1 MQTRTEYDSLGEIAL
16 PVDALWG
23 ASTQRALRN
32 FPISDLRLQARF
44 VSALGVIKAAA
55 AEANLSH
62 GVLDPRRGAAIVQ
75 ASHEVAQGALLSH
88 FVVDVFQTGS
98 GTSTNM
104 NANEVI
110 CNRALEILGEPRGSR
125 SVIHPNDHVNASQS
139 SNDVFPTAIH
149 VAAHEAIRESLT
161 PSVELLCQGLED
173 ASGRFAQVVKSGRTH
188 LQDAVP
194 ITLGQEFSGYLAA
207 LRQSLHQLHHSQQR
221 LTFLAIG
228 GSAVGTGLAVPE
240 GFAADVVA
248 RISAKCGAA
257 YREAE
262 NHFAAQGT
270 IDAVVE
276 VSGQLRMLA
285 LSLLKVANDIRWL
298 ASGPRC
304 GLGEITLPVLQP
316 GSSIMPGKENPVVC
330 ESVMMVC
337 ARVVGNDATIAMCA
351 QHGNFELN
359 TMMPVAAYCLIES
372 IEILA
377 SATKNFA
384 QRCIA
389 GIRAQESRC
398 REFAELSLANIT
410 VLASRIGYDTAAEVA
425 YEASRTGKT
434 VRQVIQDRGLLSGEE
449 VEMLLDPL
457 ALAVGRDRRESNR
470 RL

>member
-1 MQTRTEYDSLGEIAL
+1 
-16 PVDALWG
+16 
-23 ASTQRALRN
+23 
-32 FPISDLRLQARF
+32 
-44 VSALGVIKAAA
+44 
-55 AEANLSH
+55 
-62 GVLDPRRGAAIVQ
+62 
-75 ASHEVAQGALLSH
+75 
-88 FVVDVFQTGS
+88 
-98 GTSTNM
+98 M

-110 CNRALEILGEPRGSR
+110 CNRALEILGESRGSR

-139 SNDVFPTAIH
+139 SNDVFPSATH
-149 VAAHEAIRESLT
+149 VAAHEVLRESLT
-161 PSVELLCQGLED
+161 PSVELLCQALDD
-173 ASGRFAQVVKSGRTH
+173 ASTRFVCVVKSGRTH

-194 ITLGQEFSGYLAA
+194 ITLGQEFSGYAAA
-207 LRQSLHQLHHSQQR
+207 LRQALVQVHHSQQR

-228 GSAVGTGLAVPE
+228 GSAVGTGLTVPE
-240 GFAADVVA
+240 GFATDVVA
-248 RISAKCGAA
+248 RISAICGVA

-270 IDAVVE
+270 IDAVVG

-304 GLGEITLPVLQP
+304 GLAEIALPVLQP
-316 GSSIMPGKENPVVC
+316 GSSIMPGKANPVIC

-377 SATKNFA
+377 SAAKNFA

-389 GIRAQESRC
+389 GIQAEESRC
-398 REFAELSLANIT
+398 REFAESSLANIT
-410 VLASRIGYDTAAEVA
+410 VLAHRIGYDAAAEVA
-425 YEASRTGKT
+425 YEASSTGRT
-434 VRQVIQDRGLLSGEE
+434 VRQVTEDRGLLSGDEADK
-449 VEMLLDPL
+449 LLDPL
-457 ALAVGRDRRESNR
+457 TLAVGLHAQGSTAVCNISPLGQISGCQCPNVAPDRGFFEKSAKKLRINPDCRSS
-470 RL
+470 